1 MALGSVAGPAFSR
14 AVAAQTLPQ
23 TLVAKPGVGEV
34 MRGDVPLKVPF
45 WGYNDHT
52 PGPVLSVDQ
61 GAGLDLVLKN
71 GLPQSTTVHWHGIR
85 TPNEM
90 DGVPYVT
97 QKAVGKGES
106 FAYRF
111 RCEDAGTFWYHPHA
125 NSAEQIGRG
134 LYGALIVREEK
145 PLQVDREIVWVLSDL
160 LIGKDGVVSEKFN
173 SLGLNSHAGR
183 LGNLVTV
190 NGRHRPEVDVQPG
203 ERLRLR
209 LINAA
214 AARIFSFDFTGLSG
228 WWVAQDGQ
236 PVQPRPIDGE
246 AVFIPP
252 GGRADVVLDVPSSLA
267 RDRKYE
273 VFDATYRN
281 RRFVVAAFRPAGKVL
296 RTTSLAMPQKIADN
310 PLARP
315 KLDGAG
321 LKTVLFEGGAMGG
334 MRSATLDGRK
344 MAMTELV
351 ENGILWANNGK
362 AWSSLAEIARRGR
375 LFNLDLGKSYVLRLQ
390 NKTAFVHPIHLHGH
404 TFQVIAVAGKR
415 MVNPP
420 WRDTVLVFPNEHV
433 DIAFVAD
440 NPGDWLLH
448 CHILGHA
455 MTGMMAAYR
464 VG

>member
-1 MALGSVAGPAFSR
+1 VLGGVAGPSLLQ
-14 AVAAQTLPQ
+14 AATSKASPT

-34 MRGDVPLKVPF
+34 MRGDAPLKVPF

-52 PGPVLSVDQ
+52 PGPVLRIDQ
-61 GAGLDLVLKN
+61 GAALDLTLKN
-71 GLPQSTTVHWHGIR
+71 ELPQSTTVHWHGIR

-97 QKAVGKGES
+97 QKAVRKGES
-106 FAYRF
+106 FSYRF
-111 RCEDAGTFWYHPHA
+111 RCDDAGTFWYHPHA

-134 LYGALIVREEK
+134 LYGALIVREDK
-145 PLQVDREIVWVLSDL
+145 PLEVDREIVWVLSDL
-160 LIGKDGVVSEKFN
+160 LIGKDGAVSEKFK

-190 NGRHRPEVDVQPG
+190 NGHHRPAVDVQPG

-228 WWVAQDGQ
+228 WWVARDGQ
-236 PVQPRPIDGE
+236 PVQPQPIDGE
-246 AVFIPP
+246 PVFIPP
-252 GGRADVVLDVPSSLA
+252 GGRADVVLDVPSSPA
-267 RDRKYE
+267 GDRNYQ
-273 VFDATYRN
+273 VFDATYRK

-310 PLARP
+310 PLALP
-315 KLDGAG
+315 KLDGAE
-321 LKTVLFEGGAMGG
+321 LKTVSFEGGAMGG
-334 MRSATLDGRK
+334 MQGATLDGK
-344 MAMTELV
+344 KLEMPELV
-351 ENGILWANNGK
+351 DNGILWATNGK

-390 NKTAFVHPIHLHGH
+390 NKTAFAHPIHLHGH
-404 TFQVIAVAGKR
+404 TFQVIAVGGKR

-420 WRDTVLVFPNEHV
+420 WRDTVLVFPKEQV